1 MLDAEPNLG
10 MLSFLPEQCNYFRT
24 YMCFFVFRF
33 EFGFLSQVYLAYF
46 LKFSREEDKVL
57 YLDFFFFNWMELLS
71 DSASFPVCMKWA
83 RPPKRKSNIYIYY
96 FLGSVLILK
105 LSVCSFWAA
114 AVVESLLP
122 NRIGIEIPVHWNIWL
137 KRDVI
142 ENKYML

>member
-1 MLDAEPNLG
+1 MQSPVWG
-10 MLSFLPEQCNYFRT
+10 CYHF
-24 YMCFFVFRF
+24 
-33 EFGFLSQVYLAYF
+33 SQNSVIISEHTCVSLCSGWVWVPQSGVSCLFPQIFKRRRQSYL
-46 LKFSREEDKVL
+46 LRL
-57 YLDFFFFNWMELLS
+57 FFFNWMELLS

-96 FLGSVLILK
+96 FLGSALILQ
-105 LSVCSFWAA
+105 LSVHFFWAA

-122 NRIGIEIPVHWNIWL
+122 NRIGIEIPVLWNIWL